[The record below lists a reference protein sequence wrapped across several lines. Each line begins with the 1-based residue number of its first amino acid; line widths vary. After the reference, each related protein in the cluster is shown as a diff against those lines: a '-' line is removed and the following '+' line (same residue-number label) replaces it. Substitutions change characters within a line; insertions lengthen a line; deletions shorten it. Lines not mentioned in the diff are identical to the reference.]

1 MCLDRLGKLEIPNGI
16 AGAAGPAGAN
26 GAGWASGAGNPSGAP
41 AADIL
46 FWLNTTSGELFK
58 WNSSTL
64 VWDPV
69 VASIFG
75 TDGAQWLSGAGVPTS
90 SSTNGYFYLD
100 TSTGDIYQYSGGSW
114 GLPLLNIDGTNGAPG
129 VNGTGLL
136 GSAYTS
142 SSQTF
147 SNTGTY
153 DPLDTFLNPFEITF
167 DGNDAFPTDGSVVRS
182 TMFIKARFS
191 NTGLASQLTENAEIT
206 YVPRIVRV
214 SPAANYDLIPAGVDT
229 NPAISS
235 TRIMYQPSAVTTHST
250 HGSIA
255 NTGEE
260 WAWARAEVPRAGT
273 VGSFPFVHT
282 KIVTTLIRISSTA
295 VRAMVDYT
303 TTSRFGT
310 YTGVYDPVQTITLG
324 FTSSDQIRIGFIGSI
339 FVPSTQS
346 ASVNVQRLF
355 HTVEK
360 SIL

>member
-1 MCLDRLGKLEIPNGI
+1 MCLERLGKLEIPNGI

-26 GAGWASGAGNPSGAP
+26 GAGWASGAGDPVGAP
-41 AADIL
+41 AADII

-58 WNSSTL
+58 YVSGSWVSQ
-64 VWDPV
+64 

-75 TDGAQWLSGAGVPTS
+75 TDGNLWLTGAVAPTAP
-90 SSTNGYFYLD
+90 TAEGNFYYN
-100 TSTGDIYQYSGGSW
+100 TATGDIYQYLSGSW
-114 GLPLLNIDGTNGAPG
+114 GGVISNIKGANGTNG

-136 GSAYTS
+136 GSAYS
-142 SSQTF
+142 SASQTF

-167 DGNDAFPTDGSVVRS
+167 DGDDAFPTDGSVVRS
-182 TMFIKARFS
+182 TMFIKARFTNAGIS
-191 NTGLASQLTENAEIT
+191 SQLTESAEIY

-214 SPAANYDLIPAGVDT
+214 SPATNYDLLPAAVDT

-235 TRIMYQPSAVTTHST
+235 TRIMYQPSAVSTHAT
-250 HGSIA
+250 HGSFA

-260 WAWARAEVPRAGT
+260 WAWARAEVPRSGT
-273 VGSFPFVHT
+273 TGTFPFVHT
-282 KIVTTLIRISSTA
+282 KIVTTLIRTSSTT

-310 YTGVYDPVQTITLG
+310 YTGIYDPAQNITLG